1 MIDKIGPK
9 VSFSRKKSLT
19 LHGIST
25 NDISMRKI
33 LKGVG
38 IAIAVPLLFFIILA
52 LLLYFPP
59 FQRWTVNQVAAYA
72 AEKTGSEIA
81 VERVRLVFPLDLG
94 IEGLRVIQPNDSLPQ
109 VKDTVADIGRLVVN
123 VQLWPLLHKKVEVD
137 ALEFHHLKL
146 NTAHLIHEVRVCG
159 TVNRLCVKS
168 HGIDLGKEVLR
179 VNSAEL
185 AGAKVNVELSDTV
198 PPDTAESRI
207 YWKIYVDDLAV
218 SRTDVTVHLP
228 GDTLQVQAYLGKTVA
243 GGGFFDLDKGI
254 YRVQHLD
261 WTEGRL
267 RYDNNFKS
275 RSKGLDFNHVSLT
288 GVTLG
293 ADSLYYCK
301 PQLSLRLRACS
312 FREKSGIEVSRLTGP
327 IALDSARLYLPDIR
341 FSTTESSLT
350 AAFDMDLDAFA
361 DRNPG
366 KMNAVLHGSFGKQ
379 DLMRFLGDM
388 PLQFRRRWPNYPL
401 AVDGVVKGN
410 LRRVN
415 FTGLSVVLP
424 TAFRLKATGYVA
436 DPLNLQRMKADA
448 DLKINTFDL
457 GFITALFNQQLN
469 ASLNV
474 PNHIAINGRLHV
486 DQQLI
491 AARLTASEGG
501 GSLKA
506 DAQID
511 TRRMAYRAKLSA
523 NALPLQHF
531 LPRMGLHPFTGDV
544 SVTGSGT
551 DIFSHHTRLQV
562 QARVLKFRYGTYDL
576 DHITGS
582 ANMRNGVVHADIH
595 SDNTLLK
602 GLISLDALTDSK
614 RLRATVGMD
623 IDKIDLY
630 RLRILHQPLTVGL
643 CGHVDMAT
651 NRRDYYMIKGSVSDI
666 TIHDNTRIYRPEA
679 VDMDVFTRRDT
690 THAIVDCGDFHLNMD
705 ACGGY
710 EQLMKQGNRLLAEL
724 QRQLKDKYID
734 QVRLRERLPNARI
747 YLTSGKRN
755 FFCRVLKKYGYE
767 LNSISMDMHSS
778 PVAGLNGRMEIDSM
792 IVDSIQLDTVR
803 LRLLSNDN
811 AMTYQAQVRNNADN
825 PHYTFNALIAGG
837 IYERGTKLTTKI
849 YDAKNKLG
857 LSIGVSG
864 SMESNGIAL
873 HLMGDNPILGYKR
886 FSVNDSNYVFLGDD
900 RRVSANLRLS
910 ASDGTGIQ
918 VYTDDGNREAL
929 QDVTVSLNRFVLD
942 KVLSVLPYTPSISG
956 TMDGDFHVIQTKDK
970 LSVSSDISVE
980 KLVYEGTRMGDIST
994 EFVYMPKSDG
1004 SHYVN
1009 GTLMSSGNKVA
1020 TLEGS
1025 YQSKGEGYLDAD
1037 LHLNRLP
1044 LSYINGFIP
1053 RQLIGFKGVGE
1064 GKLTVKGAL
1073 SKPQVNGEV
1082 YLDSAYLVSEPYGV
1096 EMRFDNDPV
1105 RIVGSHLLFENFEMY
1120 AHNSSPLTVSG
1131 YFDFADLDNMI
1142 LDVRM
1147 RTENFL
1153 LIDAKENYRSEAY
1166 GKAFVNFFGRMGGP
1180 IDNLKMR
1187 GKLDVLGATDLTYVL
1202 RDSPLTTDNQM
1213 EGLVKFTDFK
1223 DSTQEVIDRPPL
1235 TGLDM
1240 DMSIGIDENA
1250 HILCALNADKSNYV
1264 DLIGGGNLRM
1274 QYNTVDQLRLTG
1286 RYTLN
1291 NGEMK
1296 YSLPVIPLKT
1306 FTIRDGSYVEFLG
1319 DAMNPK
1325 LNITA
1330 TETTKASVASGE
1342 KDSRVVDFECGV
1354 VITKTLKDMGL
1365 EFIINAPQDM
1375 AMANQLNTMSKE
1387 DRGKL
1392 AVTMLTTGMYL
1403 ADGNTQGFSMNNA
1416 LSAFLQSQINNI
1428 TGSALRTL
1436 DLSFGLDN
1444 VTDASGNMHTD
1455 YSFKF
1460 SKRFWNNRL
1469 RIIIGGKVSTGN
1481 DVTAR
1486 DNTFLNNVS
1495 FEYRLNQG
1503 STRYLQVFYNRDSY
1517 DWLEGDIGKY
1527 GVGFIWRRKLS
1538 HFKDLF
1544 RFKDRA
1550 DIVLPLPDDT
1560 LKVKT
1565 NATQK

>member
-1 MIDKIGPK
+1 
-9 VSFSRKKSLT
+9 
-19 LHGIST
+19 
-25 NDISMRKI
+25 MRRI
-33 LKGVG
+33 LKGLG
-38 IAIAVPLLFFIILA
+38 IAIATPILLFTILA

-59 FQRWTVNQVAAYA
+59 FQRWAVKQTAAYA
-72 AEKTGSEIA
+72 AQKTGSEIT
-81 VERVRLVFPLDLG
+81 VEHVRLLFPLDLG
-94 IEGLRVIQPNDSLPQ
+94 IEGLRVIRPNDSLPQ
-109 VKDTVADIGRLVVN
+109 MKDTVADVGRIVVD

-159 TVNRLCVKS
+159 TVDRLSVKS
-168 HGIDLGKEVLR
+168 HGIDLGKEILR
-179 VNSAEL
+179 VNRAEL
-185 AGAKVNVELSDTV
+185 AGAKVHVELSDTV
-198 PPDTAESRI
+198 PPDTTKSQT

-218 SRTDVTVHLP
+218 SRADVTVHLP
-228 GDTLQVQAYLGKTVA
+228 GDTLQVQAYLGKTTA

-254 YRVQHLD
+254 YRVRRFD
-261 WTEGRL
+261 WAEGRL
-267 RYDNNFKS
+267 RYDNNFKPHS
-275 RSKGLDFNHVSLT
+275 QGLDFNHVSLT
-288 GVTLG
+288 GVTVA
-293 ADSLYYCK
+293 ADSLFYGD
-301 PQLSLRLRACS
+301 PQLRVHLRACS
-312 FREKSGIEVSRLTGP
+312 FREKSGIEVTRLTGP
-327 IALDSARLYLPDIR
+327 IALDSARLYLPDLQFR
-341 FSTTESSLT
+341 TPESSLT

-361 DRNPG
+361 DEHPG
-366 KMNAVLHGSFGKQ
+366 KMNATLHGSFGKQ
-379 DLMRFLGDM
+379 DLMRFLGAM

-401 AVDGVVKGN
+401 AVNGVVRGN
-410 LRRVN
+410 LRRVD

-424 TAFRLKATGYVA
+424 TAFRLKATGYAV
-436 DPLNLQRMKADA
+436 DPLNPQHMKADA
-448 DLKINTFDL
+448 DIKLNTFNL
-457 GFITALFNQQLN
+457 GFLTEAFLNRKLTALLH
-469 ASLNV
+469 V
-474 PNHIAINGRLHV
+474 PNGLAINGKLHV
-486 DQQLI
+486 NQRFVATQ
-491 AARLTASEGG
+491 LTAFEGG
-501 GSLKA
+501 GNLKA

-511 TRRMAYRAKLSA
+511 TRRMAYRAKLSI
-523 NALPLQHF
+523 NAFPLQHF
-531 LPRMGLHPFTGDV
+531 LPRMRLHPFTGNV
-544 SVTGSGT
+544 SLSGSGT
-551 DIFSHHTRLQV
+551 DIFSPRTRLHA
-562 QARVLKFRYGTYDL
+562 QARVLKFRYGAYDL

-582 ANMRNGVVHADIH
+582 AAVSNGVIHADIH
-595 SDNTLLK
+595 SDNTLVK

-623 IDKIDLY
+623 LKRVDLY
-630 RLRILHQPLTVGL
+630 RLGILHQPLTVGL
-643 CGHVDMAT
+643 CGHVDVAS
-651 NRRDYYMIKGSVSDI
+651 NRRENHMIKGSVSDI
-666 TIHDNTRIYRPEA
+666 TIHDNVRTYRPED
-679 VDMDVFTRRDT
+679 VTMDVFTRRDT

-705 ACGGY
+705 ARGGY
-710 EQLMKQGNRLLAEL
+710 TQLIKQGNNLLAEL
-724 QRQLKDKYID
+724 GRQLKDKYID
-734 QVRLRERLPNARI
+734 QIRLRKRLPHARI
-747 YLTSGKRN
+747 YLVSGRHN
-755 FFCRVLKKYGYE
+755 FFCRILKKYGYA
-767 LNSISMDMHSS
+767 LNGISLDMHSS
-778 PVAGLNGRMEIDSM
+778 PVAGLNGRMEIDSL

-825 PHYTFNALIAGG
+825 PHYTFNALVSGG
-837 IYERGTKLTTKI
+837 IYERGTRLTTKI

-873 HLMGDNPILGYKR
+873 HLMGDDPILGYKR

-900 RRVSANLRLS
+900 RRVSADLRLS

-918 VYTDDGNREAL
+918 IYTDDKNREAL
-929 QDVTVSLNRFVLD
+929 QDITVSLNRFVLD
-942 KVLSVLPYTPSISG
+942 KLLSVLPYTPNISG
-956 TMDGDFHVIQTKDK
+956 TMDGDFHLIQTRDK
-970 LSVSSDISVE
+970 LSISSDISVE
-980 KLVYEGTRMGDIST
+980 KLVYEGTRMGDVST

-1004 SHYVN
+1004 THYVN
-1009 GTLMSSGNKVA
+1009 GTLMSSGREVA
-1020 TLEGS
+1020 TLEGT
-1025 YQSKGEGYLDAD
+1025 YQSKGVGHLDAD
-1037 LHLNRLP
+1037 LNLNRFP

-1073 SKPQVNGEV
+1073 SKPQVDGEV
-1082 YLDSAYLVSEPYGV
+1082 YLDSAYVMSEPYGV

-1120 AHNSSPLTVSG
+1120 AHNSSPLTVAG
-1131 YFDFADLDNMI
+1131 YFDFSDLNKMS
-1142 LDVRM
+1142 LDVKM
-1147 RTENFL
+1147 RAQNFL

-1166 GKAFVNFFGRMGGP
+1166 GKAYVNFFGRMGGLV
-1180 IDNLKMR
+1180 DNLKMR
-1187 GKLDVLGATDLTYVL
+1187 GKLDVLDATDLTYVL

-1213 EGLVKFTDFK
+1213 DDLVKFTDFK
-1223 DSTQEVIDRPPL
+1223 DSTQETIERPPL

-1240 DMSIGIDENA
+1240 DLAIGIDENA

-1274 QYNTVDQLRLTG
+1274 QYNPVDQLRMTG

-1330 TETTKASVASGE
+1330 TETTKASVSSGE

-1387 DRGKL
+1387 ERGKL

-1481 DVTAR
+1481 DVTAQ

-1495 FEYRLNQG
+1495 LEYRLNQG
-1503 STRYLQVFYNRDSY
+1503 STRYLQIFYNRDSY

-1550 DIVLPLPDDT
+1550 DMVIPVPDDT
-1560 LKVKT
+1560 IKVKNHAT
-1565 NATQK
+1565 NQ